1 MFVRHAVRFARTA
14 PVQGARMRFSTS
26 ATARYIEE
34 DVTSERLA
42 QLLEASKESGKPVLV
57 DFFADWCQPCK
68 MLSPILHRLVNDP
81 KLVSGREVDLV
92 TVDVDKNMEAA
103 QLFKVRGWTNA
114 GSRHAD
120 GTCVQGRQGRHLV
133 CGRAPRAQAQG
144 VHRVALAAAPQH
156 RSGPPHS
163 KISQFPRYRGA

>member
-1 MFVRHAVRFARTA
+1 MFVRHAVRFARAA

-103 QLFKVRGWTNA
+103 QLFKVR
-114 GSRHAD
+114 R
-120 GTCVQGRQGRHLV
+120 
-133 CGRAPRAQAQG
+133 
-144 VHRVALAAAPQH
+144 
-156 RSGPPHS
+156 
-163 KISQFPRYRGA
+163 